1 MGLWSWLGVSNMG
14 AAWVVVSG
22 TRMGR
27 GSLLSPPSPARHPTR
42 GHSTW
47 PGLRNSTL
55 SQTISSVQGRT
66 QSCPRLPLATS
77 GACYSR
83 ALGADGAAVVGS
95 QEVQHSL
102 PHQPSC
108 PRPGVLPGNV
118 RLALGHGRAR
128 RHMPLPARGLGPP
141 HEELALAGNLSPAG
155 LLFLFP
161 EAAPRGSES
170 GSEGTVPTL
179 RGERRSREVGPVP
192 VALQSQD

>member
-128 RHMPLPARGLGPP
+128 RHLPTKARDHCPGPP
-141 HEELALAGNLSPAG
+141 RGAASTAMQEMALGEEVSPGSARPQAQDPPLWTCVPHAVWGPSLQTLTPNL
-155 LLFLFP
+155 
-161 EAAPRGSES
+161 
-170 GSEGTVPTL
+170 
-179 RGERRSREVGPVP
+179 
-192 VALQSQD
+192 